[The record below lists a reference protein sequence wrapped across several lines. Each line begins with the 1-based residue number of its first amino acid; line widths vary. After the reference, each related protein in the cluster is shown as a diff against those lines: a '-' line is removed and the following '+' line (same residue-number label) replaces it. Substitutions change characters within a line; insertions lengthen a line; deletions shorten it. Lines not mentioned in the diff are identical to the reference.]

1 MLVDESIIGKIAC
14 DTKGEKLG
22 NIVDL
27 RGSEKKVLLKDKPH
41 IIILVKTSFWKRDF
55 LIAIET
61 KKINRLDEN
70 KVFLTI
76 TKEEFSLIVKKLK
89 AERKRF
95 VKNANMPE
103 ASEGSKAASYVY
115 QWRGG

>member
-1 MLVDESIIGKIAC
+1 MIDKSIIGKIAC
-14 DTKGEKLG
+14 DTKGNRLG

-41 IIILVKTSFWKRDF
+41 IIILVKTSFWKRNF

-61 KKINRLDEN
+61 KKISKTEGN

-76 TKEEFSLIVKKLK
+76 SKEEFSLMLKKLK

-95 VKNANMPE
+95 VKNAKMPE
-103 ASEGSKAASYVY
+103 ASEGSKAASFVY